1 MKIRWTSLII
11 LLFVLLVL
19 IPLYMACK
27 AKDKEP
33 FESIPIM
40 RPKPGKPCCGKG
52 SFCPVYVYYPYD
64 EVTGTL
70 L

>member
-1 MKIRWTSLII
+1 MNITICVAILIALL
-11 LLFVLLVL
+11 LLFVLSQSNRE
-19 IPLYMACK
+19 A
-27 AKDKEP
+27 
-33 FESIPIM
+33 FESIPIY